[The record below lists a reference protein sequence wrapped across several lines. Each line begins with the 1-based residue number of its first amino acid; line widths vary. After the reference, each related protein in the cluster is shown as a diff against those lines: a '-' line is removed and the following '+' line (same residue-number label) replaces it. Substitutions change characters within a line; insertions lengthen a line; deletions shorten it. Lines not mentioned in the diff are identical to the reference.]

1 MQTMQTEELTDFGLG
16 IRIHDLDPSSAEAV
30 ERMPEI
36 QRLLYRHAVLLI
48 RGVTMDNDAY
58 AAFAARFGA
67 LCEVLPAHRRAG
79 GHPYIEQLTITSS
92 DDNTGWHT
100 DHVEV
105 EGQSPLTTFLCDD
118 APTAQGETVFCDM
131 RAVIDRLP
139 ADQRATLEEHTAY
152 YPIRDS
158 ISRRL
163 EAGMLLRKGWSEAEL
178 SKRTAHLRNYT
189 APLVHRHPVS
199 GQRTL
204 VLNEWHMPRV
214 VGMAEAESTELLR
227 SVFAAATSDGNLYTH
242 TWQLGDLL
250 MWDNTLT
257 MHTAVPVGAGAK
269 VHRRI
274 IINGPF

>member
-1 MQTMQTEELTDFGLG
+1 MRTDELTDFGLG
-16 IRIHDLDPSSAEAV
+16 IRVRDFDPAAEGAADQL
-30 ERMPEI
+30 PEL
-36 QRLLYRHAVLLI
+36 QRLLYQYAVLLI
-48 RGVTMDNDAY
+48 PGVTLDNDGY
-58 AAFAARFGA
+58 AAFAAGFGA

-79 GHPYIEQLTITSS
+79 GHPYIEALRITGE

-105 EGQSPLTTFLCDD
+105 PGQSPVTTFLCDE
-118 APTAQGETVFCDM
+118 APTEQGETLFCDM
-131 RAVIDRLP
+131 RAVLDRLP
-139 ADQRATLEEHTAY
+139 TEQRAALEEHRAY

-163 EAGMLLRKGWSEAEL
+163 EAGMLVRKGWSAAEL
-178 SKRTAHLRNYT
+178 AKRMAHLRNYT
-189 APLVHRHPVS
+189 MPLVNRHPIS
-199 GQRTL
+199 GHRTV

-214 VGMAEAESTELLR
+214 VDMSEEDSTDLLR
-227 SVFAAATSDGNLYTH
+227 AVFAAATSEGNVYQH
-242 TWQLGDLL
+242 RWQLGDLL

-257 MHTAVPVGAGAK
+257 MHTAVPVRAGAK

>member
-1 MQTMQTEELTDFGLG
+1 MRTEELTDFGLG
-16 IRIHDLDPSSAEAV
+16 IRVYDFDPTSNGAV
-30 ERMPEI
+30 DQMPEV
-36 QRLLYRHAVLLI
+36 QRLLYQHAILLI
-48 RGVTMDNDAY
+48 RDVAMDNDAY
-58 AAFAARFGA
+58 AALAGRFGA

-79 GHPYIEQLTITSS
+79 GHPYIEQLNITSS

-105 EGQSPLTTFLCDD
+105 AGQSPLTVFLCDE
-118 APTAQGETVFCDM
+118 APTEQGETLFCDM

-139 ADQRATLEEHTAY
+139 ADVRTKLEEHTAY

-158 ISRRL
+158 IAKRL

-178 SKRTAHLRNYT
+178 SKRMAHLRNYT
-189 APLVHRHPVS
+189 MPLVNRHPIS
-199 GQRTL
+199 GHRTL
-204 VLNEWHMPRV
+204 MLNEWHMPRV
-214 VGMAEAESTELLR
+214 VGMAEAESTQLL
-227 SVFAAATSDGNLYTH
+227 STVFAAATSERNSYQH
-242 TWQLGDLL
+242 KWQVGDLL